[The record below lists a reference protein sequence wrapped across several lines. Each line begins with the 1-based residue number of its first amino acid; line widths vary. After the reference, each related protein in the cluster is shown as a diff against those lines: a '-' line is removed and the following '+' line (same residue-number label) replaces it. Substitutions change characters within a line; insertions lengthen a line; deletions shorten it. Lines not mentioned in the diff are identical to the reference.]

1 MAAQSPVDPWETAR
15 YRVGPLAFT
24 PAVVLKTL
32 GWDTNVFNSVT
43 DPQQDFTFTL
53 APQADWWL
61 RAGKARLHGLDI
73 VEGVYY
79 ATYAKERGINNNHQF
94 TLEVPLNR
102 VRPYAGWSYL
112 NTRDWPGYEIDARAR
127 HTEIAARGGAI
138 VRLTSRTYF
147 DFGVRRVTYK
157 FAGDATFQG
166 TFLDEVLSREER
178 TYNGTFRYSLTP
190 LTTLTLSGESMQ
202 QRFDKSPERDNNGYR
217 IMPGVEFDPYALISG
232 TAQVGYRKL
241 NMLSAAVP
249 DFSGM
254 VANVNLF
261 YTLLGSARF
270 GVGVSRDIQYR
281 YEFTEPYYLQSG
293 YTVSVTQRLVGSW
306 DTQARAGRY
315 KLSYRQVAG
324 LAATDSG
331 RVDRY
336 ETWGAGIG
344 YRLAQGSR
352 VGFNIDYFRR
362 RSPRYDRTYSGL
374 RGGLAVTYG
383 F

>member
-1 MAAQSPVDPWETAR
+1 MAAQSPVDPWGTAR

-32 GWDTNVFNSVT
+32 GWDSNVFNSVT

-112 NTRDWPGYEIDARAR
+112 NTRDRPGYEIDARAR

-178 TYNGTFRYSLTP
+178 TYIGTIRYNLTP

-232 TAQVGYRKL
+232 TAQVGYRKV
-241 NMLSAAVP
+241 NMQSAAVP

-270 GVGVSRDIQYR
+270 GVGVSRDIQYLVR
-281 YEFTEPYYLQSG
+281 VHGAVLSSERVHRVGDPAPRGFLG
-293 YTVSVTQRLVGSW
+293 YPGAGGAVQAVVPAGGGACRNRLG
-306 DTQARAGRY
+306 
-315 KLSYRQVAG
+315 
-324 LAATDSG
+324 SG
-331 RVDRY
+331 RS
-336 ETWGAGIG
+336 
-344 YRLAQGSR
+344 L
-352 VGFNIDYFRR
+352 
-362 RSPRYDRTYSGL
+362 
-374 RGGLAVTYG
+374 
-383 F
+383 